1 MELQKKSELSVG
13 RASFV
18 IATGLAGD
26 AEPSIETRVIA
37 SDGNV
42 VFQTSQDISSLKP
55 IFQNSQKIFAK
66 LEAQHHAVVRE
77 LEQGRIGA
85 PASGTAASASS
96 PMGGTGGTPRTDD
109 RESDAL
115 AHAVGLLGSRSY
127 DKAIAALRAVLET
140 FPNCSEARELL
151 EVAYKA
157 SSGPRLAIDIVAAL
171 KRGTEAFAD
180 GKPRD
185 AIESW
190 KQCLIEEP
198 GNRRVQLLVL
208 LATTWS
214 QGRRQQYAAEVLA
227 PGTRLLSAGRPE
239 EAQALLL
246 VTQTVEGAPART
258 LDETAVEA
266 PIPEP
271 TPEKRPEQTIV
282 QSPTFEDL
290 VPDMIETGGEAYE
303 PDEPEDESE
312 EETLLTAPPEPL
324 PAAAP
329 PPAPAPKAP
338 PVPAAP
344 AVEAP
349 KPVKPGPRPEARTS
363 PTAPRIGPRKPPPP
377 PRGGVPWG
385 LVGAGAVA
393 LVILA
398 TAAFW
403 LVSGPNIASPAELE
417 RAASLVSSGQYVQ
430 AIAAYDSFLGKI
442 GDSAPVYLGRGR
454 AKLASGDT
462 EGGLADLQ
470 HAQNLDPQSTAI
482 AEELADVLYS
492 QGRYPEAIGYYEKAF
507 AGGAGTTEGRYRA
520 AVSLV
525 REGRADDALSHLSA
539 AVGKDP
545 SHGEAQFL
553 YGQLLNARGRH
564 EEAEKSLRAAEK
576 NVEAGGDYLNQLAI
590 ALLEQSKL
598 EEAEEVAHNFLR
610 AYPADA
616 RARSLLGEIYL
627 SRKQYEPARAQLIQ
641 ALQTDPR
648 DPRAQIAL
656 GRAWLA
662 IGRARSDAQ
671 DLSKAKQVLSNAQG
685 VDEGRRLLALGQ
697 VALAEGKLEEA
708 GTLLQRASD
717 RGAPELPV
725 HLSLAETRWKAKDLV
740 GAAEE
745 LQRAASL
752 APGDPAV
759 SLSLAITYFQ
769 LKDTNRAADQFLK
782 AVQGIGMVTP
792 PGEGSGP
799 VVLPEPYVPLPDR
812 FNVNRA
818 IQESVQAILKDVP
831 EDPTATQLKTLSEAT
846 TFLVGAEG

>member
-1 MELQKKSELSVG
+1 MELHKKSELSVG

-18 IATGLAGD
+18 ISTALAGD

-42 VFQTSQDISSLKP
+42 VFQTSQDISALKP
-55 IFQNSQKIFAK
+55 IFQNSQKIFAR
-66 LEAQHHAVVRE
+66 LEAQHSAVVKE

-85 PASGTAASASS
+85 GPPETAASASS
-96 PMGGTGGTPRTDD
+96 LTGANGD

-157 SSGPRLAIDIVAAL
+157 SSGPRLAVDISAAL

-180 GKPRD
+180 GRPRD

-246 VTQTVEGAPART
+246 VTQTVEGVPAPK
-258 LDETAVEA
+258 LDETAVPATTPLQTPERT
-266 PIPEP
+266 PEP
-271 TPEKRPEQTIV
+271 TIV
-282 QSPTFEDL
+282 QPQPFDDLLPDDFGTGAELED
-290 VPDMIETGGEAYE
+290 
-303 PDEPEDESE
+303 
-312 EETLLTAPPEPL
+312 ETLLTPPKEPSV
-324 PAAAP
+324 AAAP
-329 PPAPAPKAP
+329 AAPAPPAP

-344 AVEAP
+344 ATDAQ
-349 KPVKPGPRPEARTS
+349 KPVKPEPRPEAKSS
-363 PTAPRIGPRKPPPP
+363 PPAPSVPRVGPRKPPPP
-377 PRGGVPWG
+377 ARGGVPWG
-385 LVGAGAVA
+385 LVGAGAGA

-403 LVSGPNIASPAELE
+403 LMSSPNTASPAELE
-417 RAASLVSSGQYVQ
+417 QAASLVSSGQYPQ
-430 AIAAYDSFLGKI
+430 AIAAYDGILGRF
-442 GDSAPVYLGRGR
+442 GDSAEVYLGRGR

-462 EGGLADLQ
+462 EGGLADLERTQ
-470 HAQNLDPQSTAI
+470 SLDPQSTAI

-525 REGRADDALSHLSA
+525 REGRAEEALSHLGT
-539 AVGKDP
+539 AVAKDP
-545 SHGEAQFL
+545 AHGEAQFL

-564 EEAEKSLRAAEK
+564 REAEKSLRAAEK

-616 RARSLLGEIYL
+616 RAHSLLGEIYL

-641 ALQTDPR
+641 ALQTNPR

-662 IGRARSDAQ
+662 IGKSRDDAQ
-671 DLSKAKQVLSNAQG
+671 DLSKAKQVLSTAQG

-708 GTLLQRASD
+708 GTLLQQAGD

-752 APGDPAV
+752 SPGDPAV

-782 AVQGIGMVTP
+782 AVQGIGLVTP
-792 PGEGSGP
+792 PGEGNGP

-818 IQESVQAILKDVP
+818 IKDSVQAILKDVP
-831 EDPTATQLKTLSEAT
+831 EDPTATQLKTLSETT
-846 TFLVGAEG
+846 TFLVGEEG